1 MNLYELQKEYN
12 SKKTFLK
19 YARNKIIYLRNSLE
33 PRASGIKEEAVSGSR
48 YKKDISDTMA
58 EIIYLEEEIKMYEE
72 ELNLLTPI
80 LQELEDQFK
89 EYNDIYKRIYYD
101 YYIKG
106 YNADKIGLKYYYSRA
121 QVYNIINKIDEELYK
136 KRLDKIRQIRC

>member
-12 SKKTFLK
+12 YKKTLIK
-19 YARNKIIYLRNSLE
+19 YAKNKLKYLRNSLE
-33 PRASGIKEEAVSGSR
+33 PGASRMGKEVVSGSR

-106 YNADKIGLKYYYSRA
+106 YTADKIGLKHCYSRA
-121 QVYNIINKIDEELYK
+121 QVYNIINKVDEELNCE
-136 KRLDKIRQIRC
+136 KIRQN

>member
-12 SKKTFLK
+12 SKKTLLK
-19 YARNKIIYLRNSLE
+19 YAKNKIIYLRNSLE
-33 PRASGIKEEAVSGSR
+33 PGSSGIKEEVVSGSR

-89 EYNDIYKRIYYD
+89 EYNDIYKRVYYD
-101 YYIKG
+101 YYIKRDS
-106 YNADKIGLKYYYSRA
+106 ADKIGLKHCYSRA
-121 QVYNIINKIDEELYK
+121 QVYNIINKIDEELNCE
-136 KRLDKIRQIRC
+136 KIRQN

>member
-12 SKKTFLK
+12 YKKTLIK

-33 PRASGIKEEAVSGSR
+33 PGASGVKEEVVSGSR
-48 YKKDISDTMA
+48 YKKDIADTMA

-72 ELNLLTPI
+72 ELDLMNSALD
-80 LQELEDQFK
+80 ELERQFK
-89 EYNDIYKRIYYD
+89 EYNDIYKQIYHD

-106 YNADKIGLKYYYSRA
+106 YTADKIGLKHCYSRA
-121 QVYNIINKIDEELYK
+121 QVYNIINKVDEELNCE
-136 KRLDKIRQIRC
+136 KIRQN

>member
-12 SKKTFLK
+12 GKKTLLK

-33 PRASGIKEEAVSGSR
+33 PGASGIKEEVVSGSR

-89 EYNDIYKRIYYD
+89 EYNDIYKRVYYD
-101 YYIKG
+101 YYIKRDS
-106 YNADKIGLKYYYSRA
+106 ADKIGLKHCYSRA
-121 QVYNIINKIDEELYK
+121 QVYNIINKIDEELNCE
-136 KRLDKIRQIRC
+136 KIRQN

>member
-1 MNLYELQKEYN
+1 MSLYELQKEYN
-12 SKKTFLK
+12 YKKTLIK
-19 YARNKIIYLRNSLE
+19 YAKNKLKYLRNSLE
-33 PRASGIKEEAVSGSR
+33 PGASKMQEEVVSGSR
-48 YKKDISDTMA
+48 RKKDISDTMA

-106 YNADKIGLKYYYSRA
+106 YTADKIGLKYCYSRA
-121 QVYNIINKIDEELYK
+121 QVYNIINKVDEELK
-136 KRLDKIRQIRC
+136 CKKIRQN